1 MRHICSIGAVV
12 LALVIPAAA
21 RAADPVPTATP
32 VPPTTAPTSK
42 VVTPAGVVVGVD
54 AMTST
59 VLQEDQS
66 SFSGLALRARLQPP
80 SLSKHI
86 EIMPTIEWWRNSNSI
101 KPYDIQ
107 TTRKDAT
114 LGVDARWNFGGAT
127 FKPYAGAG
135 IALHFLSNRVSAPSL
150 GLNNAT
156 DSVTK
161 GGLALLGGVSFA
173 LSGRFENFLDL
184 KYHHVTDYRQLKIN
198 WGITYNL

>member
-1 MRHICSIGAVV
+1 
-12 LALVIPAAA
+12 
-21 RAADPVPTATP
+21 
-32 VPPTTAPTSK
+32 
-42 VVTPAGVVVGVD
+42 
-54 AMTST
+54 MTST
-59 VLQEDQS
+59 VLQEGQS
-66 SFSGLALRARLQPP
+66 SFSGLAIRARLQPP
-80 SLSKHI
+80 SLSSHI
-86 EIMPTIEWWRNSNSI
+86 EIMPTIEWWRNSNTI
-101 KPYDIQ
+101 KPYGIS

-114 LGVDARWNFGGAT
+114 LGVDGRWNFGGST
-127 FKPYAGAG
+127 FKPYLGAG
-135 IALHFLSNRVSAPSL
+135 IGLHFLSNRVSAPSL